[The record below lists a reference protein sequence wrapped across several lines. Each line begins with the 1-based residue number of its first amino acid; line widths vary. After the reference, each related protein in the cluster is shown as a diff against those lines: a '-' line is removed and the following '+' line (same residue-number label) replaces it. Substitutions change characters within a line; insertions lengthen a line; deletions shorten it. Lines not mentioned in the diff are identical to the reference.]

1 MQIVSA
7 LKTDAIEGDLGFKLE
22 VLGFGFQARG
32 LGLGIVGPEADGKL
46 PTPCT
51 PNPINPKMPP
61 SSELH
66 KIQGFCS
73 MPGMGHVFR
82 AGEPGREES
91 SIRVLAFA

>member
-1 MQIVSA
+1 MGNY
-7 LKTDAIEGDLGFKLE
+7 LH
-22 VLGFGFQARG
+22 
-32 LGLGIVGPEADGKL
+32 
-46 PTPCT
+46 PTPQT
-51 PNPINPKMPP
+51 PNPKMPP

-91 SIRVLAFA
+91 SIRVLAFAPGELQQSA